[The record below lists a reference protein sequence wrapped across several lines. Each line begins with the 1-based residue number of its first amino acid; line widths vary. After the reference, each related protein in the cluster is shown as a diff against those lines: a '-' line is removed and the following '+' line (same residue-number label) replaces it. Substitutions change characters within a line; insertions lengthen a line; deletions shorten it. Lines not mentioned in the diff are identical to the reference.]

1 MILGVFL
8 HIVFIEHPAAVEIR
22 QIFDDVGKTVDTV
35 ILIVNAYLAVLSDS
49 GDDFFGINIGAEA
62 EGIVCFAAFQGSQ
75 FFGYLLAV
83 AGIFQFFL
91 VIAVFFNVFMIQ
103 TENTAAYV
111 RIV

>member
-1 MILGVFL
+1 MLGVFL
-8 HIVFIEHPAAVEIR
+8 HIVFIEHPAAVKIG
-22 QIFDDVGKTVDTV
+22 QIFDDVGETVDTV
-35 ILIVNAYLAVLSDS
+35 PLVVDAYFAVFAD
-49 GDDFFGINIGAEA
+49 GGNDFFGINIGADA
-62 EGIVCFAAFQGSQ
+62 KGVVCFATFQGSQ